1 MTSSEVDAE
10 VAVAHADAPDRPR
23 IEVLGVRHHGPGSAR
38 SVLAALAELHPD
50 VVVIEGAP
58 ELDALVETAGHPD
71 LVPPVAALV
80 YAVDAPRRASFYP
93 LATFSPEWVT
103 LRWARERDIPVQ
115 FADLP
120 ATHTL
125 TETDADTSTQTADS
139 APDGD
144 LLDEEQTADL
154 KAGPGRDVI
163 ATLASA
169 AGYDDPERWWEDAV
183 EHRAGSSIATFVA
196 IREAMAELRAHDP
209 RTDDLENQRREA
221 SMRRVLRAVLKG
233 GAKRVAFICGAFH
246 APAVHPDAWPPAA
259 QDNKLLSG
267 LSRTKV
273 ATTWV
278 PWTADRLS
286 FASGY
291 GAGVTSPGWY
301 QHLFVS
307 WQNDEEVVSS
317 WLTRTARAL
326 RAEGMDAAPATVVE
340 AVRMADALGAVRG
353 RPSVGLSELVDATQT
368 VLCEGSTVPLALI
381 DKRLIIG
388 EELGRVPDTVPLTP
402 LAQDLARHQ
411 RSLRLKPTPTLTTV
425 TLDLRKESQLDRS
438 VLLHRLRL
446 LGIEWGTE
454 TDAGRSRGTFKEAWD
469 LCWEPEYAVALIEAG
484 LYGTTIAAAA
494 TAKVTELVEN
504 APDLATL
511 GRLVSECLTADL
523 PAALA
528 AAVDMLAERTARQH
542 DTLALLATIE
552 PLART
557 RRYGDVRGADTSR
570 VAAVLA
576 TVVTRASV
584 SLRAACSSLDDD
596 AALAMRAALDSAQ
609 RGIALVDEAELTTT
623 WRAALQAVAA
633 DDRIHGAIAGR
644 TNRLLLDAG
653 DLEATETSRRLAR
666 RLSTGA
672 DPVAA
677 ASWLDG
683 FLEGDA
689 LLLLHDRELLRIIDE
704 WVSTV
709 GEDTFEDLLPL
720 LRRTFSQ
727 FDKPARRQIGTRL
740 RQPGAVEAAIQAT
753 IGDLQHA
760 MPAALR
766 VLDLLGL
773 TPAAQ
778 TNGSDETQ
786 DGVR

>member
-1 MTSSEVDAE
+1 MAS
-10 VAVAHADAPDRPR
+10 AHHDAPAVPR

-38 SVLAALAELHPD
+38 SVLEALAEIDPD

-58 ELDALVETAGHPD
+58 ELDALVETAADPD

-93 LATFSPEWVT
+93 LATFSPEWVA
-103 LRWARERDIPVQ
+103 LRWARERDVPVQ

-120 ATHTL
+120 ATHAL
-125 TETDADTSTQTADS
+125 TDTDTDD
-139 APDGD
+139 PG
-144 LLDEEQTADL
+144 
-154 KAGPGRDVI
+154 GPHRDVI
-163 ATLASA
+163 ATLARA

-183 EHRAGSSIATFVA
+183 EHRAGSSVATFDV

-221 SMRRVLRAVLKG
+221 AMRRVLRTVLKG
-233 GAKRVAFICGAFH
+233 GAERVAFVCGAFH
-246 APAVHPDAWPPAA
+246 APAVHPDAWPPASH
-259 QDNKLLSG
+259 DTKLLSG

-307 WQNDEEVVSS
+307 WQNDEEVVAS

-340 AVRMADALGAVRG
+340 AVRMADALAAVRG

-368 VLCEGSTVPLALI
+368 VLCEGSTLPLALI
-381 DKRLIIG
+381 DQRLIIG
-388 EELGRVPDTVPLTP
+388 EELGRVPTTVPLTP

-411 RSLRLKPTPTLTTV
+411 RSLRLKPTPTLTTI
-425 TLDLRKESQLDRS
+425 TLDLRKEAQLDRS

-454 TDAGRSRGTFKEAWD
+454 ADAGRSRGTFKEAWD

-494 TAKVTELVEN
+494 TAKVAELVER
-504 APDLATL
+504 APDLAAL
-511 GRLVSECLTADL
+511 GGLVSECLTADL

-528 AAVDMLAERTARQH
+528 TVVDTLAERTARQH

-570 VAAVLA
+570 VAAVLD
-576 TVVTRASV
+576 TVATRASV
-584 SLRAACSSLDDD
+584 SLRAACSALDDD

-609 RGIALVDEAELTTT
+609 RGIALVDEADLTTV

-633 DDRIHGAIAGR
+633 DDRIHGTLAGR
-644 TNRLLLDAG
+644 TNRLLLDTG
-653 DLEATETSRRLAR
+653 DLEAAETSRRLAR
-666 RLSTGA
+666 RLSSGA

-709 GEDTFEDLLPL
+709 AEDTFEDLLPL

-727 FDKPARRQIGTRL
+727 FEKPARRQIGNRL
-740 RQPGAVEAAIQAT
+740 RQPGTTEAATPAT
-753 IGDLQHA
+753 VGDLQRA
-760 MPAALR
+760 LPAALR

-773 TPAAQ
+773 TPQPQ
-778 TNGSDETQ
+778 TDGSAGTQ
-786 DGVR
+786 DGAR